1 MATSFAYVA
10 LTVGVSIRAYK
21 TYYLGFHDKV
31 CQSLIQRKKTGKLV
45 ASWSVTSTG
54 LWASTE
60 GRMWLCPGR
69 AEKASR
75 RWPFLSGA
83 PTRQCEFAK
92 ETACAK
98 ALR

>member
-75 RWPFLSGA
+75 RWPFRVEPRRVSVSL
-83 PTRQCEFAK
+83 PKKQHVQRH
-92 ETACAK
+92 
-98 ALR
+98 